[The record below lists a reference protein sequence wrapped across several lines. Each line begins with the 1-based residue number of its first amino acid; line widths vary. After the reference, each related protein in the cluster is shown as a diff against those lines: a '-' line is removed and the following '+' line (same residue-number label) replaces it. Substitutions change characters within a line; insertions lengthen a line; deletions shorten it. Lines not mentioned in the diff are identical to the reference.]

1 MSLRARTRVA
11 GGFIAYV
18 VLVAFVWEAAVRILG
33 VPAYIIETPTRIARA
48 FVEQGGLLLSHSWIT
63 LYETVGGFLL
73 GAFFG
78 LAGAVVI
85 ALSSTLRTVLMP
97 TIVGFQSIPKVAIA
111 PLFAVWFGI
120 GLTSKIILVISVTF
134 FPVLMSTLTGL
145 TTVDADMIDLV
156 RGMRGTS
163 RQLLF
168 KIRLPYAVPHVFSG
182 MKIAV
187 PLAMVGAIVAEFIA
201 AQRGLGNLILTTS
214 QSLNM
219 ALNFAALIAITI
231 WSSLLFQAVVVAER
245 LVLRRMHTSPAG

>member
-1 MSLRARTRVA
+1 MSLRARARVA

-18 VLVAFVWEAAVRILG
+18 ALIAFVWEAAVRMLG
-33 VPAYIIETPTRIARA
+33 VPAYIIETPSRIARA
-48 FVEQGGLLLSHSWIT
+48 FVEQGGVLLSHSWIT

-73 GAFFG
+73 GTLFG
-78 LAGAVVI
+78 LAGAVAI

-168 KIRLPYAVPHVFSG
+168 KIRLPYSVPHMFSG

-201 AQRGLGNLILTTS
+201 AQHGLGNLILTTS

-219 ALNFAALIAITI
+219 ALNFAALIVITT
-231 WSSLLFQAVVVAER
+231 WSCLLFQAVVVAER
-245 LVLRRMHTSPAG
+245 LVLGRMHTRPVG

>member
-1 MSLRARTRVA
+1 MNLRAQTRMV

-18 VLVAFVWEAAVRILG
+18 ALVALVWEVSVRILA
-33 VPAYIIETPTRIARA
+33 VPAYIIETPSRIARA

-73 GAFFG
+73 GTLFG
-78 LAGAVVI
+78 LAGAVAI

-168 KIRLPYAVPHVFSG
+168 KIRLPHAIPHMFSG

-231 WSSLLFQAVVVAER
+231 LSCLLFQAIVVAER
-245 LVLRRMHTSPAG
+245 VVLRRMHTSAVG